1 LVDTSVY
8 CTSVIRHVLDVHMHE
23 MLTDG
28 FIDKVWNSHLRTL
41 ENYHVCAA
49 SVLDETQ
56 ILDGEYALQI
66 TDVGGVFVFHAI
78 LIFISILVTIA
89 ESPWR
94 RKRHDK
100 RDARKDASLAEHAR
114 DDAEPSESSDA
125 PSRPS
130 LERLASAR
138 SLRNLAG
145 AELANFYQVY
155 QESSYMYDAEESIKE
170 SIRNHESI
178 RVPPGDLLKSIE
190 KMSTEIDRL
199 HKYVVAKRKRNKK
212 MADGQQAINNA
223 SGISVMFED
232 DYDGVQ
238 KTSKDEDILKDEP
251 GPSSGGNPNEGK

>member
-1 LVDTSVY
+1 MVDTSVY
-8 CTSVIRHVLDVHMHE
+8 CTSIIRHVLDVHMHE
-23 MLTDG
+23 MLSDG
-28 FIDKVWNSHLRTL
+28 FIDKVWNQHLRGL

-78 LIFISILVTIA
+78 LIFISIIVTLV

-100 RDARKDASLAEHAR
+100 KDALAEHER
-114 DDAEPSESSDA
+114 EDNDEPSESSDG
-125 PSRPS
+125 RPS
-130 LERLASAR
+130 MERRASAR

-155 QESSYMYDAEESIKE
+155 QESSYLMFDADEVIKD

-178 RVPPGDLLKSIE
+178 RVPPVGLLTSIE
-190 KMSTEIDRL
+190 KMSSEIDRL
-199 HKYVVAKRKRNKK
+199 HKYVVAKRKRKK
-212 MADGQQAINNA
+212 MA
-223 SGISVMFED
+223 SGFSVMPED
-232 DYDGVQ
+232 DYEGAQTTEDNDLLLKVEPE
-238 KTSKDEDILKDEP
+238 TSF
-251 GPSSGGNPNEGK
+251 GGNPNEGK